1 MSVSGEPAGTGLRR
15 SRKGNANELAFID
28 NCQISDKP
36 EIEIVVP
43 DRIVKV
49 RVLPPFSVC
58 HNGIRS
64 CPGDVAEVPTSD
76 AAEWRLHGWVE

>member
-1 MSVSGEPAGTGLRR
+1 MTVSGEPAGTGSRR
-15 SRKGNANELAFID
+15 SRKGRNDLAFFD
-28 NCQISDKP
+28 NCQTSDTP
-36 EIEIVVP
+36 ELEVVVP

-64 CPGDVAEVPTSD
+64 CPGDVAEVPASV
-76 AAEWRLHGWVE
+76 AAQWRLHGWVE